1 MKLGFVGA
9 GNMGGAIIRGYVKK
23 NPSQAGNV
31 YISEAT
37 PVRAKEIA
45 GEIGVNAAENVQD
58 LVDHVDII
66 VMAIKPNMF
75 DTVLPQVKAA
85 IEASK
90 AEKKLISI
98 AAGITLDYLKKGL
111 PEGLKIIRV
120 MPNTPAMVNEGMT
133 AVCLGETADEAFKEE
148 ALALFESCG
157 KAEVVKESLIH
168 AVIGASGS
176 SPAYVYMF
184 IEAIAD
190 AVVAE
195 GMPRAQ
201 AYKFAAQA
209 VLGSAKMVL
218 ETGKHPGAL
227 KDDVCSPAGTTIQ
240 AVITMEQMG
249 LRAAVMQGIKDCCDK
264 SREMSGER

>member
-23 NPSQAGNV
+23 NPAEAKNV

-37 PVRAKEIA
+37 AEHARKVAQ
-45 GEIGVNAAENVQD
+45 EIGVNAAENVED
-58 LVDHVDII
+58 LVNKADVI

-75 DTVLPQVKAA
+75 DKVLPQVKAA
-85 IEASK
+85 IEGCK
-90 AEKKLISI
+90 GERKLISI

-111 PEGLKIIRV
+111 PQGLKIIRV

-133 AVCLGETADEAFKEE
+133 AVCLGETADEAFKQE
-148 ALALFESCG
+148 ALTLFESCG
-157 KAEVVKESLIH
+157 KAEVVDESLIH

-195 GMPRAQ
+195 GMSRPQ

-227 KDDVCSPAGTTIQ
+227 KDDVCSPAGTTIE
-240 AVITMEQMG
+240 AVISMEQMG
-249 LRAAVMQGIKDCCDK
+249 LRAAVMQGVKDCCDK
-264 SREMSGER
+264 SREMSGDN